1 MNASTGT
8 KYFNG
13 VSFTRGGKVRG
24 AGGGAGGGA
33 G

>member
-13 VSFTRGGKVRG
+13 VSITKSGKVRG